1 MVQVPPFLLRRL
13 YVKGSLRNTPEGF
26 QFQIKNSLGAGYA
39 QELLPLTLDGQEL
52 PKEDC
57 YISLGDE
64 PTPFSAVSEATPF
77 TLAINKVTTIVAR
90 GHRLEEGQHRIG
102 MGFEVVGLGK
112 MAFEVTDHVE
122 ATNAD

>member
-26 QFQIKNSLGAGYA
+26 QFELRNSLGAGYA
-39 QELLPLTLDGQEL
+39 QELLPLTIDGEEL

-57 YISLGDE
+57 YFSLGGE
-64 PTPFSAVSEATPF
+64 PVPFSAVNEATPF
-77 TLAINKVTTIVAR
+77 TLAMNKVTTIMACGR
-90 GHRLEEGQHRIG
+90 RLEAGQHRIG
-102 MGFEVVGLGK
+102 MGFEVVGLGR

-122 ATNAD
+122 DG

>member
-39 QELLPLTLDGQEL
+39 QELLPLTIDGQEL
-52 PKEDC
+52 PREDC
-57 YISLGDE
+57 YFSLGDE
-64 PTPFSAVSEATPF
+64 PISFTAISEAKPF
-77 TLAINKVTTIVAR
+77 TLAMNKVTTIMAR
-90 GHRLEEGQHRIG
+90 GRRLEEGQHRIG

-112 MAFEVTDHVE
+112 MAFEVTDQVE
-122 ATNAD
+122 AG